1 MGDDSNSGRVTR
13 LLAAMRDGRSDPG
26 DELLALVYEHL
37 RAMARRQM
45 ARAPAGDT
53 LEPTALVHE
62 AYIRLMGK
70 ADHDWQNRRH
80 FFAMAARAMRDI
92 VIEEARRHA
101 ALKRGGGRQ
110 TLSLDENRI
119 AAAAQFDDLLVLEEA
134 LSRLKER
141 DPMSWEVVMLRF
153 FAGLSGDQTAAAL
166 GVSPSTVDRYWQYAR
181 AWLHR
186 ELAGSTR

>member
-1 MGDDSNSGRVTR
+1 MGDESNSGRVTR
-13 LLAAMRDGRSDPG
+13 LLAAMRDGRSDSD

-45 ARAPAGDT
+45 TRAPAGDT

-186 ELAGSTR
+186 ELAASTR